1 MDFLALLRC
10 FIKAGFWNTANNSLT
25 LKTLRFRIESAVKHR
40 REMRKLTVLL
50 VAFFCI
56 SCNLKYN
63 GIDVSHHNTVDW
75 AAVQRDTCVKFCYV
89 KSTEGST
96 HVDKSYRSHL
106 DNAKKVNLKVGLY
119 HYLSTHSSGK
129 KQFDNFNRSLK
140 AHQWDLIPA
149 VDIED
154 DGNDFS
160 DLSKVK
166 TILKDFLDSFYQEY
180 GFLPIVYY
188 GDFRGFRL
196 KPTAKGCKSWFRTLG
211 FSPLLPGR
219 FQQVAVESKYG
230 GMIDLNYCKGI
241 DYILLQ

>member
-1 MDFLALLRC
+1 
-10 FIKAGFWNTANNSLT
+10 
-25 LKTLRFRIESAVKHR
+25 
-40 REMRKLTVLL
+40 MRKLTVLF
-50 VAFFCI
+50 VAFLCI

-63 GIDVSHHNTVDW
+63 GIDVSHHNSVDW
-75 AAVQRDTCVKFCYV
+75 TAVQRDTCVKFCYI

-106 DNAKKVNLKVGLY
+106 KNAKKANLKVGLY